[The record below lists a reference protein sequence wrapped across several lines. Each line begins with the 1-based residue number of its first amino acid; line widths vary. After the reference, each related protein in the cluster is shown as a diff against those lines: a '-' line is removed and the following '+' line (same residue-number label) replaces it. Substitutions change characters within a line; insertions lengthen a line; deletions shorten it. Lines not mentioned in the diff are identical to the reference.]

1 MSEVE
6 KVRRYFIRSAEI
18 FNSLYSEGKMSTLLR
33 FINHMFRHD
42 IYERFI
48 LSMNHVSKYKLSSV
62 LDVGCGSGQYI
73 YAFAQFGVK
82 RIVGIDFSPKMI
94 DLTLKNT
101 NVIRKENKKIE
112 VVCCDFMEFQIKE
125 TFDVVLAM
133 GFFDYIKDP
142 VPILKKMKTL
152 SNHSVIAS
160 FPSISIY
167 RTPIRKIRYYFK
179 RCPVYFYTHNK
190 IASFCS
196 KAGFSNNEII
206 KIKGSGMDYFVAF
219 FV

>member
-94 DLTLKNT
+94 DLTLK
-101 NVIRKENKKIE
+101 IQ
-112 VVCCDFMEFQIKE
+112 M
-125 TFDVVLAM
+125 
-133 GFFDYIKDP
+133 
-142 VPILKKMKTL
+142 
-152 SNHSVIAS
+152 
-160 FPSISIY
+160 
-167 RTPIRKIRYYFK
+167 
-179 RCPVYFYTHNK
+179 
-190 IASFCS
+190 
-196 KAGFSNNEII
+196 
-206 KIKGSGMDYFVAF
+206 
-219 FV
+219 